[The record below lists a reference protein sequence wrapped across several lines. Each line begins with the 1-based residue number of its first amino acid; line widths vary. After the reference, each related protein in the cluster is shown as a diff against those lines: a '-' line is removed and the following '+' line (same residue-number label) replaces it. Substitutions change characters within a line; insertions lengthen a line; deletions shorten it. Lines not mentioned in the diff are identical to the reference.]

1 MTGNDR
7 AEGGPG
13 GPVEELTAAIR
24 ESGLIESGS
33 SGIALVSGGPDS
45 ACLLAGLTAVVGP
58 DRVTALHLNYGL
70 RAESDHDQAAAARL
84 CDRLGVE
91 LEVRRPGRPEGNV
104 QAWARGA
111 RYAEAERLRR
121 RRRGDWVAVGH
132 SRTDRAET
140 FLHRLAASPGTRAL
154 LGMDARRGA
163 VIRPLLGMTRADLRR
178 IAEAAG
184 LPFVDDRSNEDPAFA
199 RARIRSSVMPVLD
212 SISPAAERNIELT
225 RAELAEDEDLLSA
238 LAEEAIGD
246 ASGIEASALG
256 DLHPA
261 LRRRALR
268 RLAESAVGRPVPVP
282 PILAARVLRL
292 GLDPEGGRVDL
303 GGGWFFLIESGR
315 VTVGSP
321 DPPAREPVGEVLL
334 RIPGKVRS
342 GGWELEATELMPPFE
357 PRGPAVATL
366 DRDALLR
373 AGPEGLTV
381 RRWEPGDRI
390 QPLGMDGHRT
400 LQDLFTDAGVPRSRR
415 RRIPVLAA
423 GGEIAWVPGVAVS
436 GRFRIGP
443 RTEAAVLVTAIE
455 TGPPGDRANA

>member
-1 MTGNDR
+1 MTGNDH

-24 ESGLIESGS
+24 GSGLIKPGS

-70 RAESDHDQAAAARL
+70 RAESDHDQAVAARL

-91 LEVRRPGRPEGNV
+91 LEVSRPGSPEGNV
-104 QAWARGA
+104 QAWARDA

-140 FLHRLAASPGTRAL
+140 FLHRLASSPGTRGL
-154 LGMDARRGA
+154 LGMNARRGE
-163 VIRPLLGMTRADLRR
+163 VVRPLLAMTRADLRR

-184 LPFVDDRSNEDPAFA
+184 LPFVDDRSNEDQAFA
-199 RARIRSSVMPVLD
+199 RVRIRSSVMPVLE

-225 RAELAEDEDLLSA
+225 RAELAEDEDLLSG
-238 LAEEAIGD
+238 LAGEAVGD
-246 ASGIEASALG
+246 AGEIEGSVLR

-268 RLAESAVGRPVPVP
+268 RLAESALGRPVPVP
-282 PILAARVLRL
+282 PDLAARVLRL
-292 GLDPEGGRVDL
+292 ALDPEGGRVDL
-303 GGGWFFLIESGR
+303 GGGGFFLIESGK
-315 VTVGSP
+315 VAVESP
-321 DPPAREPVGEVLL
+321 DRAGVEPVDEALL
-334 RIPGKVRS
+334 SIPGKARS
-342 GGWELEATELMPPFE
+342 GGWELEATELAPPFE

-373 AGPEGLTV
+373 TAPEGLTV

-423 GGEIAWVPGVAVS
+423 GAEIAWIPGVAVS
-436 GRFRIGP
+436 ERFRIGP
-443 RTEAAVLVTAIE
+443 RTEAAVLLTAIE